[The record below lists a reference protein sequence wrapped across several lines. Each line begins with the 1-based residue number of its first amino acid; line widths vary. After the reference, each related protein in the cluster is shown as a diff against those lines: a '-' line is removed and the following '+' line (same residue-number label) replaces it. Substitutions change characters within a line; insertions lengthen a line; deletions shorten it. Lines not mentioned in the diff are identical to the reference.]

1 MSNHHEPSRL
11 EIWITVI
18 AGKLFGG
25 SVYEPYVDS
34 LDLQGNERVLDF
46 GLGAGIPARLLAHE
60 LLKGGGQLTCVD
72 ISDAW
77 LNTARKRLARF
88 PNVDFKLGDIS
99 TLDIPD
105 AAYDVVFAHFVIHD
119 IPTSQRPHVVNH
131 LARKLA
137 DGGELFIREPLNVIT
152 QDEIRRLMQQNGL
165 AHLRAS
171 VDKVPLMGPTYEG
184 ILVKKEQDHA

>member
-1 MSNHHEPSRL
+1 MNHHEPSRL
-11 EIWITVI
+11 EIWITVL
-18 AGKLFGG
+18 AGRLFGR

-34 LDLQGNERVLDF
+34 LDLLGNERVLDF
-46 GLGAGIPARLLAHE
+46 GSGAGTPAWLLARE
-60 LLKGGGQLTCVD
+60 LLKDGGQVTCVD

-105 AAYDVVFAHFVIHD
+105 AVYDVVFIHFVIHD
-119 IPTSQRPHVVNH
+119 IPASQRSEVVRH
-131 LARKLA
+131 LARKLVSS
-137 DGGELFIREPLNVIT
+137 GKLYIREPLNVIAH
-152 QDEIRRLMQQNGL
+152 DEIHRLMQQHGL
-165 AHLRAS
+165 EQLKAS

-184 ILVKKEQDHA
+184 IFVKKE